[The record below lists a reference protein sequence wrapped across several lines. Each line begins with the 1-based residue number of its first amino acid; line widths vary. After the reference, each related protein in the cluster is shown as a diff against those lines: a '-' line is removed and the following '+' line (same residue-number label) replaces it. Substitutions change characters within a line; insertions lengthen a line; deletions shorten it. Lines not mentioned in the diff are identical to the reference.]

1 MRRYVEPAVVV
12 DNVYKTYK
20 SSGRRFWRDTSHLDV
35 EALKGITFAVSKG
48 ESVGVLGRNGSGKST
63 LMRLIA
69 GAEQPTSGRVL
80 VSAQPTLL
88 SVSAALRPDLTGRQN
103 IKLGLLAQGIHPDAI
118 PGLEAD
124 ICDFAGIGT
133 AVDRPM
139 RTYSSGMNA
148 RLKFA
153 IATAVDRDILLVDE
167 ALATGD
173 TAFKSRA
180 QHRMEEYL
188 ETAGTIFLV
197 SHAPTTMKEMCSR
210 ILWIHN
216 GDLIADGG
224 SEDVASRYRQWS
236 KFISEGSE
244 ESAKDVVEATRTAY
258 EQPRIAY
265 LRKIENA

>member
-1 MRRYVEPAVVV
+1 MRRCDEPAVVV
-12 DNVYKTYK
+12 DRVSKIYKA
-20 SSGRRFWRDTSHLDV
+20 SDRRFWQGSSNLDV
-35 EALKGITFAVSKG
+35 EALKGISFAVSKG

-69 GAEQPTSGRVL
+69 GAEQPTNGRIL

-103 IKLGLLAQGIHPDAI
+103 IRLGLLAQGTLPAAI
-118 PGLEAD
+118 PELEED
-124 ICDFAGIGT
+124 ICDFAGIGS

-173 TAFKSRA
+173 IAFKSRA
-180 QHRMEEYL
+180 QQRMSEYL
-188 ETAGTIFLV
+188 VTAGTIFLV
-197 SHAPTTMKEMCSR
+197 SHAPTTMKDMCSR

-216 GDLIADGG
+216 GDLIADGA
-224 SEDVASRYRQWS
+224 SEEVADEYQRWTQCIS
-236 KFISEGSE
+236 KRDE
-244 ESAKDVVEATRTAY
+244 ESAAAVIEETRSGY
-258 EQPRIAY
+258 NQPRFEF
-265 LRKIENA
+265 RTEVSTK